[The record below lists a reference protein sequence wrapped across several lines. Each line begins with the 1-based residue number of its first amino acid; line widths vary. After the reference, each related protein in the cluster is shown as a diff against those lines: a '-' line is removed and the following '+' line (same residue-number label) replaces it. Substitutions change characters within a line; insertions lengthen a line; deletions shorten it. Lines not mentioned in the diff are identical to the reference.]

1 MTPEMPAFEPR
12 PSRLLRPARP
22 DCANQIMTP
31 PSVIIPRSATEL
43 KKAKQLNGTASA
55 RNNRAGSC
63 QMSLS
68 LASPPNCILAHLDVR
83 TTLSTG
89 TRGRCRM
96 HGGMSPGAPKRNRN
110 ALRPLRGIEIDSQSC
125 RAVGRGQLASRV
137 GIICDDISEFES
149 YMPSQAVRSPEAN
162 M

>member
-1 MTPEMPAFEPR
+1 MP
-12 PSRLLRPARP
+12 
-22 DCANQIMTP
+22 NV
-31 PSVIIPRSATEL
+31 SVSGFA
-43 KKAKQLNGTASA
+43 AQLHS
-55 RNNRAGSC
+55 
-63 QMSLS
+63 
-68 LASPPNCILAHLDVR
+68 SPPRLR